1 MNQVKKCPWCGN
13 PVKDHTPEV
22 VAEHYEKY
30 QSEHK
35 CYVNPYTP
43 DLDREFWLL
52 HAHGPC

>member
-30 QSEHK
+30 QSERK

-43 DLDREFWLL
+43 DLDREFW
-52 HAHGPC
+52 